1 MENISCGVPQ
11 GSCLQPLLFLLF
23 INDMPYSLTKVKV
36 NVYADD
42 TSLTYSD
49 VKLDNVTQVINSEL
63 EKLKEWLQG
72 NKLSLSIDKTTSM
85 IIGTKRM
92 LTDENGENLLPNFT
106 LDGEPIQHKNAA
118 KYLCVQID
126 NQLKWKD
133 HISQVSSKVVRAIG
147 YIKYARKSLP
157 RETLRILYLG
167 LVEPH
172 FRYYCSVWGSCGTV
186 LRQKIEKL
194 RNRAVRII
202 NFSPYNAQTSPL
214 LKHLKLPS
222 IQDMIQQETVGMVYK
237 ANNNQAPEYLSVLFN
252 RVSAMTGRTI
262 STDNINLRPPRLNT
276 TLVHNCFARRGAF
289 LWNNL
294 PTEIKSAKSYESFK
308 NRLQN
313 NSSYQSI

>member
-1 MENISCGVPQ
+1 
-11 GSCLQPLLFLLF
+11 
-23 INDMPYSLTKVKV
+23 MPYSLTKVKV

-63 EKLKEWLQG
+63 EELKEWLQG
-72 NKLSLSIDKTTSM
+72 NKLSLNIDKTTSM
-85 IIGTKRM
+85 IIGTKRK

-106 LDGEPIQHKNAA
+106 LDGETIQHKNAT
-118 KYLCVQID
+118 KYLGVQID

-147 YIKYARKSLP
+147 YIKYARKFLP
-157 RETLRILYLG
+157 RETLRMLYLG

-172 FRYYCSVWGSCGTV
+172 FRYCCSVWGSCGTV

-194 RNRAVRII
+194 QNRAVRII
-202 NFSPYNAQTSPL
+202 TFSPYNAQTSPL

-237 ANNNQAPEYLSVLFN
+237 AINNQAPEYLSVLFN
-252 RVSAMTGRTI
+252 RVSVMTGRTI
-262 STDNINLRPPRLNT
+262 RNANINLRLPRLNT
-276 TLVHNCFARRGAF
+276 TLAHNCFAHRGAL
-289 LWNNL
+289 LWNSL
-294 PTEIKSAKSYESFK
+294 PTEIKSAKSFESFK
-308 NRLQN
+308 NSLKNQQHLSVDVN
-313 NSSYQSI
+313 IV